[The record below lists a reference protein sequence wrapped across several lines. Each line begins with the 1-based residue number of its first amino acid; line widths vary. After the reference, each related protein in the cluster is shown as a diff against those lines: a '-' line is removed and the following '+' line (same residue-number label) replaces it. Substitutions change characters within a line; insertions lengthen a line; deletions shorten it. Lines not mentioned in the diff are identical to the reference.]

1 MKLIKHLK
9 SLSLKSNHDHYKHA
23 CIVLKGGA
31 IQATGY
37 NYNNTHSEISA
48 LNQLWPSK
56 RRNTIVF
63 NLRFTNN
70 GLGNS
75 APCNRC
81 RTYMI
86 KSGVSQSWYWED
98 GFLVKE
104 KL

>member
-1 MKLIKHLK
+1 MNAIRVLRN
-9 SLSLKSNHDHYKHA
+9 LSKKSNHDHYKHA
-23 CIVLKGGA
+23 SIVLKGGA

-37 NYNNTHSEISA
+37 NFNSTHSEIKA
-48 LNQLWPSK
+48 LSQIWPSK

-63 NLRFTNN
+63 NLRFTNS

-81 RTYMI
+81 RKFMI
-86 KSGVSQSWYWED
+86 DNGVSQSWYWED